1 MRASGKE
8 IGSSVGRMIFRGQDA
23 RRIERRLEKAGAEK
37 LKSAL
42 ERRGAGDVEIGDIA
56 KAMSGK
62 EQGWT
67 PLKYKKVVAALQD
80 VEVAQKARSA
90 SAMVLKAS
98 RDAQA
103 ALEGPQLSPAQLKAR
118 MKELARERR
127 AEAETEEGQLGVLD
141 RMRGAMGR
149 ANKAERMTAQARL
162 AEERASGTETQPTVR
177 ALREAL
183 RKDMGLQPRIR
194 LSKPKKSVDGAT
206 GFQP

>member
-1 MRASGKE
+1 MRASGRE

-23 RRIERRLEKAGAEK
+23 RRIERRLEKVGADK

-42 ERRGAGDVEIGDIA
+42 AKRGAGDVEIGDIA

-62 EQGWT
+62 EKAWT

-80 VEVAQKARSA
+80 VEVAQKAKSA

-103 ALEGPQLSPAQLKAR
+103 ALEGPHLSPEQLKVR

-127 AEAETEEGQLGVLD
+127 AEADAEEEGLGVLD

-149 ANKAERMTAQARL
+149 ANKAERLTAQARL
-162 AEERASGTETQPTVR
+162 EEERAGATGSASTVR
-177 ALREAL
+177 ELRESL
-183 RKDMGLQPRIR
+183 RKDLGMQPKIR
-194 LSKPKKSVDGAT
+194 LPKPKGSVDAST